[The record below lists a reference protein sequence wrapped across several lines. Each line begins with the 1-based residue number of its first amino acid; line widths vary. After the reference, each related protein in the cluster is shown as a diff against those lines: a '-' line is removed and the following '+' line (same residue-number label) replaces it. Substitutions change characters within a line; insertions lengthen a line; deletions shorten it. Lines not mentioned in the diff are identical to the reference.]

1 VPALQE
7 QVEQDKTIQ
16 AGATASVIAHLS
28 LLALLLLLSEVH
40 PHSPATEPIEVN
52 IVTPEEAAPVTPPE
66 AALPQDKPEPQ
77 LKLPDPAASAQKP
90 PPAAEAPAPAA
101 PKQSSAPKQS
111 AKAPP
116 AKPDPKTAVA
126 AAPPPPATPPPADT
140 PPPAAAPPAPDAP
153 PPQAA
158 SPSPGYRPAEPDL
171 SVKYN
176 VILGLPM
183 DAAPPTKPGKS
194 EEGFDET
201 TSNADVSS
209 SVIAEFRR
217 HLKSCSKLPGS
228 VQPSDHIKIKLRVAL
243 TQDGRL
249 AADPMVGGGSANPK
263 AIEMLQSAIAGLK
276 QCQPYKMLPADRY
289 GEWKVLDLD
298 FTPKDFSG

>member
-1 VPALQE
+1 MPALQD
-7 QVEQDKTIQ
+7 QVEQDKPIQ
-16 AGATASVIAHLS
+16 AAATASVIAHLS

-40 PHSPATEPIEVN
+40 PHSTATEPIEVN
-52 IVTPEEAAPVTPPE
+52 IVTPEEAAPVTPPD
-66 AALPQDKPEPQ
+66 AALPQEKPEPQ
-77 LKLPDPAASAQKP
+77 LPEPAASAQKLP
-90 PPAAEAPAPAA
+90 LAAEAPVPAA

-126 AAPPPPATPPPADT
+126 AAPPPEAP
-140 PPPAAAPPAPDAP
+140 PPPAAAPSASAAP

-158 SPSPGYRPAEPDL
+158 SPSPGYRPAEPDV

-176 VILGLPM
+176 VILGLPV
-183 DAAPPTKPGKS
+183 DTAPLAKPGKS

-201 TSNADVSS
+201 TSNADIAS

-217 HLKSCSKLPGS
+217 YLKTCTKRPSS
-228 VQPSDHIKIKLRVAL
+228 VQPSDHITIKLRVAM

-263 AIEMLQSAIAGLK
+263 AIDLLQSAIAGLK